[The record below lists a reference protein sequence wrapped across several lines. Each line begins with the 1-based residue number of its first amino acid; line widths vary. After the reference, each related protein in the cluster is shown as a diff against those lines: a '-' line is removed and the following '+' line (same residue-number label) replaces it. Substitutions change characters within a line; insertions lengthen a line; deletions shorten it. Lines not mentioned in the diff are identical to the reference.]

1 MHSSKAAT
9 FILCAAI
16 VFTAKA
22 QNIAALLAPN
32 PITIALTVG
41 QWLLKDSQK
50 VYYVRVESIALTPA
64 QARAEGFKLAV
75 SQAVGTLI
83 VAESEVK
90 NQQLVRSEI
99 VQYSSGYIQDFKI
112 LNETQVGS
120 MTRVVMD
127 VWVTESKIADRLLSV
142 SKADGVIEGEKSA
155 AQFQNNLSQH
165 QSGDK
170 LLGLILRD
178 FPTKAF
184 DLQVGKVKVAMQNR
198 DVQIQIPVKI
208 SWNKEYIGAL
218 TEALDKTR
226 DGQGFNSYK
235 GRPWAAVIR
244 YKNKSDWFMSTAS
257 FRDGYKPGLLDEALI
272 QSHPLVRLVIKN
284 DSGAVQYDKCYRYRG
299 FMATQ
304 YQDGQNIRKP
314 IADSE
319 KRTGRFYF
327 RGGESPNNQNDPPD
341 LSIFGD
347 LSDEI
352 YFDLNIPSNL
362 AKGFLEQSN
371 KVEVAVVRGGQCN

>member
-1 MHSSKAAT
+1 MRFSKVAT
-9 FILCAAI
+9 LIILSALT
-16 VFTAKA
+16 FTVKA
-22 QNIAALLAPN
+22 QNITALLAPN

-50 VYYVRVESIALTPA
+50 AYFIQVESTATTPA
-64 QARAEGFKLAV
+64 LARAEGFKLAV
-75 SQAVGTLI
+75 SQAVGTLV
-83 VAESEVK
+83 VAETEVK

-99 VQYSSGYIQDFKI
+99 VQYSSGYIQNFRI
-112 LNETQVGS
+112 LSETQVGS

-127 VWVTESKIADRLLSV
+127 VWVTESKIADRLLSI

-165 QSGDK
+165 QSGDR
-170 LLGLILRD
+170 LLGLVLRD
-178 FPTKAF
+178 FPTRAF
-184 DLQVGKVKVAMQNR
+184 DLKVGKAKVAMQNR

-218 TEALDKTR
+218 AEALDKTR

-257 FRDGYKPGLLDEALI
+257 FRDGYAPGLLDEALI
-272 QSHPLVRLVIKN
+272 QSHPLLRLVIKSE
-284 DSGAVQYDKCYRYRG
+284 SGAVQYVECYRYRG

-319 KRTGRFYF
+319 KRTGRFYL

-347 LSDEI
+347 FGDEI
-352 YFDLNIPSNL
+352 YLDLNISSNL
-362 AKGFLEQSN
+362 AKSFLEQSN
-371 KVEVAVVRGGQCN
+371 KVEVIVVRSDKCN